1 MVGLN
6 LRGLP
11 ALLLLCCAGQPLQ
24 AERAP
29 PPSHDRHTLS
39 PAAEARPTRARIL
52 VQSSLAAGLRHHDAK
67 AVWVHM
73 RVGDT
78 LALVREPDNPNDAN
92 AVRLEWQGRMLGY
105 LPREDNADVARQ
117 LDRGAGLQARIAE
130 LARYRNHRLKLGVE
144 IYRDL

>member
-1 MVGLN
+1 MAGLST
-6 LRGLP
+6 R
-11 ALLLLCCAGQPLQ
+11 LLLALVLLCAGTGAHAQGTQ
-24 AERAP
+24 
-29 PPSHDRHTLS
+29 
-39 PAAEARPTRARIL
+39 ARIL
-52 VQSSLAAGLRHHDAK
+52 VQTSLAAGLRHHEAK
-67 AVWVHM
+67 ALWPQL
-73 RVGDT
+73 RVGDA
-78 LALVREPDNPNDAN
+78 LALVREPGNAHDPN